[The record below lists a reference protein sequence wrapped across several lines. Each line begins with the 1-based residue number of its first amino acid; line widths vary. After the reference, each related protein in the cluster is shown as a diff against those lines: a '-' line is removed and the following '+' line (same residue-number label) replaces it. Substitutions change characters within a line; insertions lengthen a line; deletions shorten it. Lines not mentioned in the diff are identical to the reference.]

1 MCHEWYSGLAAR
13 PAGISLYPCIIYQ
26 YSEIHSIRGNCG
38 NVPNPCFLLKER
50 QKIRIIHG
58 SERVRLS
65 SEDQAYPYL
74 LLDRA
79 EGYTW
84 QLIRQV
90 ISRLPQP
97 ISVHDLYQALESS
110 AASESS

>member
-1 MCHEWYSGLAAR
+1 MCHEWYWSGSATS
-13 PAGISLYPCIIYQ
+13 GISLYPCIIYQ
-26 YSEIHSIRGNCG
+26 YSEIYSIRGNCG
-38 NVPNPCFLLKER
+38 NVPDPCYPVKER

-90 ISRLPQP
+90 ISRVATTFLYM
-97 ISVHDLYQALESS
+97 IYQALESS
-110 AASESS
+110 AVSESS